1 MASPVSNVYKE
12 SIEQKSSGGTMTKKL
27 LARGLRISMILGVFA
42 LGFLLGTVNE
52 RYADAQK
59 IPGVGDVL
67 EKAGQSGGALG
78 SVTQLGSSIVE
89 MQNHVNGLQ
98 KNLET
103 LKKVQ
108 SALGGK

>member
-1 MASPVSNVYKE
+1 MKRN
-12 SIEQKSSGGTMTKKL
+12 
-27 LARGLRISMILGVFA
+27 LARGLMISVMLGVFA
-42 LGFLLGTVNE
+42 LGFLVGTVNQ
-52 RYADAQK
+52 RYAEAQK
-59 IPGVGDVL
+59 IPGVGEVL
-67 EKAGQSGGALG
+67 DKAGKSGGPLG

-103 LKKVQ
+103 LKTVQ

>member
-1 MASPVSNVYKE
+1 MKGILS
-12 SIEQKSSGGTMTKKL
+12 
-27 LARGLRISMILGVFA
+27 RGLMVSMLLGVFV
-42 LGFLLGTVNE
+42 LGFLVGTVNQ

-59 IPGVGDVL
+59 IPGMGDVMD
-67 EKAGQSGGALG
+67 KAGKSGGTLG

-89 MQNHVNGLQ
+89 MQDHVNGLQ